1 MSILTQPIYD
11 ILAGDAT
18 LTGLLSTYE
27 GSPAIFTTDPTPGD
41 ADLPFIVT
49 AGEITQTPFDA
60 KDCLGRDAIRDVRCY
75 DNSDG
80 SSITIE
86 AIAER
91 VRLLLHRQPL
101 TITGYNWILSDCTG
115 PIVAD
120 ETDAYGRIV
129 STRVVAMED

>member
-1 MSILTQPIYD
+1 MSILTQAIYD
-11 ILAGDAT
+11 KLASDAT
-18 LTGLLSTYE
+18 LIGLISTYE
-27 GSPAIFTTDPTPGD
+27 GNPAIFTTDPTPGD

-49 AGEITQTPFDA
+49 AGEITQTPFDT
-60 KDCLGRDAIRDVRCY
+60 KDCRGRDAIRDVRIY
-75 DNSDG
+75 DNPDG

-101 TITGYNWILSDCTG
+101 TISDFSWIMSDCTG

-120 ETDAYGRIV
+120 ENDAYGRII
-129 STRVVAMED
+129 SIRVVAMED